1 MFSCMTLL
9 GLGGSE
15 CDVMVAIMLRWCD
28 ASDSRASSGTAMKLG
43 QKNKDVDSFVT
54 KLEEEGQSEVKGGAK
69 QVGVSVHVS
78 TML

>member
-15 CDVMVAIMLRWCD
+15 CDVMLRWCD

-69 QVGVSVHVS
+69 WG
-78 TML
+78 